1 MNDVLALKSVNDVLD
16 ISIMVTITY
25 GKTKLYTLN
34 TESEVVKDLIKLK
47 FELIKQS
54 MENSAHTEPVLVT
67 V

>member
-1 MNDVLALKSVNDVLD
+1 MNDVLDL
-16 ISIMVTITY
+16 SIRVTITY

-34 TESEVVKDLIKLK
+34 TESEVVKELIKLK